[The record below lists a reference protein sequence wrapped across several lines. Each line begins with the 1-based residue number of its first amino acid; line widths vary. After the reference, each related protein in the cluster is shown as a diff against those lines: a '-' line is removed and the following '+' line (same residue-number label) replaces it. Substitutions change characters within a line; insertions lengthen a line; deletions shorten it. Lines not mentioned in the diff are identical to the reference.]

1 MQVEQE
7 KRNGHAH
14 EDDADAANGTAAY
27 TQAGAI
33 FFVIAVFLCF
43 TTLGYYVGWQK
54 AWNDYSARPKIGAEP
69 IKMRVVRLSTDVNS
83 GQAIE
88 YSMLNEEY
96 ETLPQVSLD
105 AYNFAADCYGVKAK
119 WALKK
124 GAILSRHDILPVVP
138 QEGGLS
144 GK

>member
-7 KRNGHAH
+7 KRNEPEHAH
-14 EDDADAANGTAAY
+14 DAVSGKGAY

-33 FFVIAVFLCF
+33 FSVIAVFLCF
-43 TTLGYYVGWQK
+43 TTLGYYLGWQK
-54 AWNDYSARPKIGAEP
+54 AWNDYAARPKIGAEP
-69 IKMRVVRLSTDVNS
+69 IKIRVVRLSTDVNS

-96 ETLPQVSLD
+96 ETLPQVSFD

-124 GAILSRHDILPVVP
+124 GAILCRHDILPAVR
-138 QEGGLS
+138 QEERLS